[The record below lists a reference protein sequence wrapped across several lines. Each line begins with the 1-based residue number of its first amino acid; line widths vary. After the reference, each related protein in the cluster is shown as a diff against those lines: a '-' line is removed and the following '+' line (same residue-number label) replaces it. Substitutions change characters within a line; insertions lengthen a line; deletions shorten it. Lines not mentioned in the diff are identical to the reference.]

1 MSEFKPIISHQEG
14 QNLFPGIPT
23 FIKGEKQGT
32 AITMK
37 NTKPQIALTPYGASY
52 MQPDMEYKFAG
63 NSVLELPQAQMGGQD
78 QQQQLMQMIQMY
90 AEMKGMQPEELIQ
103 KIQALPEQQQQQAIQ
118 AIAQEVQQVM
128 AQQQQQQAGPEQQQ
142 AMMGQQG
149 QEEMMEQ
156 EETPMAQDGMEY
168 NEGAW
173 QNPKGGIDYYRTV
186 NTPTGP
192 RVYQGSSPDLSFAME
207 LANFKTR
214 NTPADS
220 TQWKTLPPHIVEK
233 LKKQQDGGQ
242 SFLDKVTNKA
252 NKVADEYIDKIL
264 PSTLMNYNEYSTS
277 KPIDWTKM
285 GYYIGAKLNK
295 FATSSPLGMLFS
307 APILNT
313 NPSEEYGPQ
322 VEQQLEEGG
331 QPCFDCFDNY
341 NPSPQAQNLNWFY
354 KEHGGEAFPQA
365 NEYPTDW
372 ASYSGNQYKG
382 GGEAFP
388 QAQTYLPYDRE
399 GETRPNF
406 MFEMGGESDIT
417 KAYQMMKKGGF
428 DMNPKKK
435 KGGKFDHLEAFQKYL
450 QDGGSNT
457 DKAADDNGTDVPKVN
472 SNALGYYNMMASQ
485 MGNRGLIG
493 GLTAIGNAASV
504 MGDVVSGLSHPG
516 KAIKNT
522 FGRNYDKSP
531 RLQGAFNEFNKKNP
545 NGITA
550 EQRAANPVKYQGL
563 NDNSSKLDQFGAA
576 NTTTNTK
583 GYDYSFKPGSD
594 MDPNSPK
601 FKQPHWNDNKFLSTS
616 YPEYN
621 KQTGGAN
628 QSETSSDVFKLP
640 EDKKKQPYEFD
651 FQRAEGDIAKLSQ
664 IKDFAHNFNV
674 FDKNKDANKQ
684 FQHDLNSTAFMQA
697 TESNDMGD
705 YSTNVT
711 QGPNFR
717 PNSYTYAQK
726 ESKPYGPEMAIQYP
740 QAAFGGSYQ
749 SGGSLDLYQEDGVYD
764 LTQEEIDEIIASGG
778 SVEYL

>member
-52 MQPDMEYKFAG
+52 MQPDMEYNFAG

-78 QQQQLMQMIQMY
+78 QQDQLMQLIQAY
-90 AEMKGMQPEELIQ
+90 AQMKGMKPEELIQ
-103 KIQALPEQQQQQAIQ
+103 KIQALPKEQQQQAIQ
-118 AIAQEVQQVM
+118 AIAQEVQQAM
-128 AQQQQQQAGPEQQQ
+128 AQQQQAGPEQQE
-142 AMMGQQG
+142 AAMGQQDQEG
-149 QEEMMEQ
+149 PAEQQEEAP
-156 EETPMAQDGMEY
+156 TAQTGMQY

-173 QNPKGGIDYYRTV
+173 QNPNGGVDYYRTV

-192 RVYQGSSPDLSFAME
+192 RVYMGSSPDLSFAMD
-207 LANFKTR
+207 LANYKVR

-242 SFLDKVTNKA
+242 SFLDKITNKA

-264 PSTLMNYNEYSTS
+264 PSTLMNYQEYPTS
-277 KPIDWTKM
+277 KPIDWTK
-285 GYYIGAKLNK
+285 IGNDIGTGINNFIK
-295 FATSSPLGMLFS
+295 TSPLGVM
-307 APILNT
+307 LNT
-313 NPSEEYGPQ
+313 PIPGLSEYSSQ
-322 VEQQLEEGG
+322 EQQLEEGG
-331 QPCFDCFDNY
+331 EPCFDCFDHY
-341 NPSPQAQNLNWFY
+341 NPSPQAQDLNWYY
-354 KEHGGEAFPQA
+354 KATGGEAFPQA
-365 NEYPTDW
+365 NTYPEDW
-372 ASYSGNQYKG
+372 ASYSGNQYAE

-388 QAQTYLPYDRE
+388 QAQTYLPNDRPH
-399 GETRPNF
+399 ETRPNF
-406 MFEMGGESDIT
+406 MFETGGQSDID
-417 KAYQMMKKGGF
+417 KAYQIMKKGGF

-435 KGGKFDHLEAFQKYL
+435 KGGKFNHLEAFQKYL
-450 QDGGSNT
+450 QDGGDSKNKENG
-457 DKAADDNGTDVPKVN
+457 DQAADDENGTDIPKVN

-485 MGNRGLIG
+485 MGNKGIIG
-493 GLTAIGNAASV
+493 GLTALGNAASV

-516 KAIKNT
+516 QAIKNT

-531 RLQGAFNEFNKKNP
+531 RLQGAYNAWNKSNP
-545 NGITA
+545 KGVTA
-550 EQRAANPVKYQGL
+550 EQRAADPFKYQGL
-563 NDNSSKLDQFGAA
+563 DENSSKFDQFAA
-576 NTTTNTK
+576 SATTKNTQ
-583 GYDYSFKPGSD
+583 GQDYSFKPGSVN
-594 MDPNSPK
+594 DPNNPK
-601 FKQPHWNDNKFLSTS
+601 FKQPTYKFDVGGGTNKSDT
-616 YPEYN
+616 P
-621 KQTGGAN
+621 
-628 QSETSSDVFKLP
+628 SDVFKLP
-640 EDKKKQPYEFD
+640 EDKKKQPYQFD

-674 FDKNKDANKQ
+674 SDKNRDKNRQ

-726 ESKPYGPEMAIQYP
+726 ESKPYNPEMAIQYP
-740 QAAFGGSYQ
+740 QVKTGGAYNRYQ
-749 SGGSLDLYQEDGVYD
+749 SGGGVLDMYQEDGVYD

-778 SVEYL
+778 TVEYL